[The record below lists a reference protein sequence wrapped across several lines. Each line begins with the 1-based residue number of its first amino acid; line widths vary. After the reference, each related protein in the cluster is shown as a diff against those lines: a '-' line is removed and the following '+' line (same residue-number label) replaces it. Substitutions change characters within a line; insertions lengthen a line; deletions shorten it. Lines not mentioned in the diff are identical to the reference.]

1 MALTVPLNDVHVKQK
16 QVVDLSCIN
25 DSVLADRI
33 RNLIKS
39 ETKNRLILTNVNETS
54 INETIKLVVSIL
66 NKLINY
72 LFYQQRNQK

>member
-1 MALTVPLNDVHVKQK
+1 MALTVPLNDVHAKQK
-16 QVVDLSCIN
+16 QVLDLSCIN
-25 DSVLADRI
+25 DSILPDRI

-39 ETKNRLILTNVNETS
+39 ETKNRLILTNV
-54 INETIKLVVSIL
+54 NETIKLVVSIL